1 VEPPASPVAANRA
14 DQTDFAGEIVDAL
27 DGLCLLAKRSSTLDG
42 SAPVKAV
49 QFCTPF
55 VQGNSAGIHLLFAD
69 SVLVRWTGSRLALG
83 FAEQMEPKT
92 AGPDYESRVA
102 GLVERG
108 LLIKNGYWHR
118 KLAKRAHWGQAGTL
132 HLWTGFLIRP
142 ARDRWLL
149 ITGAFNRRCSIDVR
163 EHVIPDTGAFVP
175 LVVTLE
181 LASVRKRDTWLEKE
195 VACIVPLHPD
205 VRFETSALVDAP
217 ELGRRYVDHFDQRWE
232 TSAPGHYVG
241 AYRKMTVNESSEAP
255 GGMAACRLVIAGGPS
270 IHRVRTFDRF
280 STASGWSKD
289 FPGKDRLQFVD
300 VRNIFHVEGRWDG
313 DALRDLVGETP
324 EALEELRAAWAALYG
339 ERGVSALNRFLV
351 GYVRSTHGPRIG
363 EPYLT
368 FTPWAFV
375 STPPGWSTL
384 IDGAHFPGID
394 GMRGVISTD
403 KYHTLFEVW
412 QFNEAVRFKIPRGAT
427 LLRALPVPRRLLQ
440 AGLRTMTLDE
450 YRPADGRAERAARA

>member
-1 VEPPASPVAANRA
+1 MEPPASPVATNRA
-14 DQTDFAGEIVDAL
+14 DQIDFAGEIVDAL

-83 FAEQMEPKT
+83 FAGQMEPKT

-142 ARDRWLL
+142 SRDRWLL

-205 VRFETSALVDAP
+205 VRFETSALADAP
-217 ELGRRYVDHFDQRWE
+217 EFGRRYIDHFDQRWD
-232 TSAPGHYVG
+232 TSGPGHYVG

-313 DALRDLVGETP
+313 DVLRDLVGETP
-324 EALEELRAAWAALYG
+324 EAFGRAASRVGRSLRRAGG
-339 ERGVSALNRFLV
+339 ERPEPLPRGICQVDARAANRGAVLYLYAVGVRVDAAWVVDLDRR
-351 GYVRSTHGPRIG
+351 RSFPRHRWNARG
-363 EPYLT
+363 DRDGQ
-368 FTPWAFV
+368 V
-375 STPPGWSTL
+375 SHPV
-384 IDGAHFPGID
+384 
-394 GMRGVISTD
+394 RGV
-403 KYHTLFEVW
+403 
-412 QFNEAVRFKIPRGAT
+412 AVQRG
-427 LLRALPVPRRLLQ
+427 RALQDPARRHAAARLPVPRRLLQ
-440 AGLRTMTLDE
+440 TGLRTRTLDE
-450 YRPADGRAERAARA
+450 YHPADGRADRVARA